1 MTDPSAPHAA
11 TSTLPRPDRSPDG
24 TPMAKAT
31 GPGRPGQSSAR
42 AGPVM
47 STGMGIFLMTAGAV
61 LRFALPAGSLHGLN
75 VHMVGVILI
84 LAGALGLLLPRVAR
98 PAPWDRLRRWLRL
111 DQSRANDESPTV
123 D

>member
-1 MTDPSAPHAA
+1 
-11 TSTLPRPDRSPDG
+11 
-24 TPMAKAT
+24 
-31 GPGRPGQSSAR
+31 
-42 AGPVM
+42 M